1 MWRTLKGL
9 GSENSVTTVLP
20 RYSLHDIFFSKLAH
34 NSAISAEKYAS
45 GSIKLMKPGPAIS
58 MRMPV
63 SSGSFCGAVFKNSVV
78 KTSAISR
85 GFLCKMPASFM
96 ATLVA

>member
-34 NSAISAEKYAS
+34 NSAISEEKYVS
-45 GSIKLMKPGPAIS
+45 GSIKLMKPGPAMSIFVS
-58 MRMPV
+58 A
-63 SSGSFCGAVFKNSVV
+63 SSGNLSGAVFKNSVV

-85 GFLCKMPASFM
+85 GFLCKMPASLS
-96 ATLVA
+96 AQLVA